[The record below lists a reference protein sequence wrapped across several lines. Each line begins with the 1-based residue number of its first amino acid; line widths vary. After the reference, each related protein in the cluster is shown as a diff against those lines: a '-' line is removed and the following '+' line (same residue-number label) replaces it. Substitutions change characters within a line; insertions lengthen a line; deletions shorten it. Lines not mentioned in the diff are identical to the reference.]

1 MASDG
6 MKRDEMIDLDEL
18 KPMKKYQF
26 DINCRFD
33 LRAESKSDAIIV
45 AVERLEGIEITNIL
59 KIECQ
64 ELIKSDN

>member
-6 MKRDEMIDLDEL
+6 MKRDEMIDPDEL

-26 DINCRFD
+26 DINCRFE
-33 LRAESKSDAIIV
+33 LKAESKSDAIIV
-45 AVERLEGIEITNIL
+45 AVERLEGIEITNVQ

-64 ELIKSDN
+64 EIIKSDD

>member
-1 MASDG
+1 MASDD
-6 MKRDEMIDLDEL
+6 MKRDEIIDPDEL

-26 DINCRFD
+26 DINCRFE
-33 LRAESKSDAIIV
+33 LKAESKSDAIIV

>member
-26 DINCRFD
+26 DINCRFE
-33 LRAESKSDAIIV
+33 LKAESKSDAIII
-45 AVERLEGIEITNIL
+45 AVEQFEGIQITNIQ

>member
-1 MASDG
+1 MASDN
-6 MKRDEMIDLDEL
+6 MKRDEMIDPDEL

>member
-1 MASDG
+1 

-33 LRAESKSDAIIV
+33 LRAESKSDAIII
-45 AVERLEGIEITNIL
+45 AVEQFEGIQITNIQ

-64 ELIKSDN
+64 EIVKSDD